1 VAWLMLSIA
10 ILAEV
15 IGTVALKYADG
26 FTKPIP
32 SLIVI
37 VGYGLAF
44 FLLSKVV
51 QTIPLATSYAVW
63 SGAGIALIGIIGW
76 LFVGQRLDLAG
87 LVGIGLIVAGVIVI
101 NLFSTSFTH

>member
-1 VAWLMLSIA
+1 MAWLMLSIA

-32 SLIVI
+32 SLVVV

-51 QTIPLATSYAVW
+51 QTIPLAVSYAVW

-76 LFVGQRLDLAG
+76 AFVGQRLDWAALT
-87 LVGIGLIVAGVIVI
+87 GIGLIISGVVVI
-101 NLFSTSFTH
+101 NLFSSSITH

>member
-1 VAWLMLSIA
+1 MAWIMLSIA

-15 IGTVALKYADG
+15 IGTVALKYAAG

-32 SLIVI
+32 SLIVV

-51 QTIPLATSYAVW
+51 QTIPLAVSYAVW
-63 SGAGIALIGIIGW
+63 SGAGIALIGVIGW
-76 LFVGQRLDLAG
+76 VFVGQRLDLGA
-87 LVGIGLIVAGVIVI
+87 LVGISLIVAGVVVI
-101 NLFSTSFTH
+101 NLFSKSITH

>member
-1 VAWLMLSIA
+1 
-10 ILAEV
+10 
-15 IGTVALKYADG
+15 
-26 FTKPIP
+26 
-32 SLIVI
+32 
-37 VGYGLAF
+37 
-44 FLLSKVV
+44 V